1 VKHLL
6 PRSKQKQLSLQRS
19 NPSDLDDDDDDA
31 LEDFP
36 DLQVAYRRPSLIPC
50 DHHCDH
56 DQDELSDYV
65 LVRLALARAKALDR
79 YRTTHD

>member
-1 VKHLL
+1 MKHLL
-6 PRSKQKQLSLQRS
+6 PRPQQRLLNLQRS
-19 NPSDLDDDDDDA
+19 NPSDLEDDDDDDYD
-31 LEDFP
+31 DFP
-36 DLQVAYRRPSLIPC
+36 DIQVAYRRPDLTPC

-79 YRTTHD
+79 YRTTHG